1 MTEPVLGT
9 FSDDL
14 IYMFNPVKKLCTP
27 AYVYLVISL
36 IVLVVMGFQNLG
48 NSTEYCA
55 GSYSCGVS
63 STVLIFVMKLIYVA
77 FWTWVLN
84 LICKAGA
91 PIVSWILVLMPL
103 LIMFLLIGM
112 YMINGGTHSPIV
124 SQGGLL

>member
-1 MTEPVLGT
+1 M
-9 FSDDL
+9 
-14 IYMFNPVKKLCTP
+14 YNPVKKLCTP

-55 GSYSCGVS
+55 GSYSCAVS
-63 STVLIFVMKLIYVA
+63 STVMIFLMKLLYVA

-84 LICKAGA
+84 LICKAGV
-91 PIVSWILVLMPL
+91 PVVSWILVLMPL
-103 LIMFLLIGM
+103 LAMFLIIGL
-112 YMINGGTHSPIV
+112 YMINGGTHSSTV

>member
-1 MTEPVLGT
+1 
-9 FSDDL
+9 
-14 IYMFNPVKKLCTP
+14 MFNPIKKLCTP

-55 GSYSCGVS
+55 GSYSCAVS
-63 STVLIFVMKLIYVA
+63 STVLVFMMKLVYVA

-91 PIVSWILVLMPL
+91 PIVSWILVLLPL
-103 LIMFLLIGM
+103 LVMFLLIGV
-112 YMINGGTHSPIV
+112 YMLTGGINPQPTG
-124 SQGGLL
+124 QGSGLL

>member
-1 MTEPVLGT
+1 
-9 FSDDL
+9 
-14 IYMFNPVKKLCTP
+14 MFNPIKKLCTP

-55 GSYSCGVS
+55 GSYSCAVS
-63 STVLIFVMKLIYVA
+63 STVLVFMMKLVYVA

-91 PIVSWILVLMPL
+91 PIVSWILVLLPL
-103 LIMFLLIGM
+103 LVMFLLIGV
-112 YMINGGTHSPIV
+112 YMLTGGINTQPT
-124 SQGGLL
+124 SQGSGLL

>member
-1 MTEPVLGT
+1 
-9 FSDDL
+9 
-14 IYMFNPVKKLCTP
+14 MFNPIKKLCTP

-55 GSYSCGVS
+55 GSYSCAVS
-63 STVLIFVMKLIYVA
+63 STVLVFMMKLVYVV

-91 PIVSWILVLMPL
+91 PIVSWILVLLPL
-103 LIMFLLIGM
+103 LVMFLLIGV
-112 YMINGGTHSPIV
+112 YMLNGGINTQPTG
-124 SQGGLL
+124 QGSGLL

>member
-1 MTEPVLGT
+1 M
-9 FSDDL
+9 
-14 IYMFNPVKKLCTP
+14 YNPVKKLCTP

-55 GSYSCGVS
+55 GSYSCAVS
-63 STVLIFVMKLIYVA
+63 STVLIFLMKLLYVA

-84 LICKAGA
+84 LICKAGV
-91 PIVSWILVLMPL
+91 PVVSWILVLMPL
-103 LIMFLLIGM
+103 LAMFLIIGL
-112 YMINGGTHSPIV
+112 YMINGGTHSSTV

>member
-1 MTEPVLGT
+1 
-9 FSDDL
+9 
-14 IYMFNPVKKLCTP
+14 MFNPIKKLCTP

-55 GSYSCGVS
+55 GSYSCAVS
-63 STVLIFVMKLIYVA
+63 STVLVFMMKLVYVA

-91 PIVSWILVLMPL
+91 PIVSWILVLLPL
-103 LIMFLLIGM
+103 LVMFLLIGV
-112 YMINGGTHSPIV
+112 YMLTGGIHPQPT
-124 SQGGLL
+124 SQGSGLL

>member
-1 MTEPVLGT
+1 M
-9 FSDDL
+9 
-14 IYMFNPVKKLCTP
+14 YNPVKKLCTP

-55 GSYSCGVS
+55 GSYSCAVS
-63 STVLIFVMKLIYVA
+63 STVLIFLMKLLYVA

-84 LICKAGA
+84 LICKAGV
-91 PIVSWILVLMPL
+91 PVVSWILVLMPL
-103 LIMFLLIGM
+103 LAMFLIIGV
-112 YMINGGTHSPIV
+112 YMINGGTHSSTV

>member
-1 MTEPVLGT
+1 
-9 FSDDL
+9 
-14 IYMFNPVKKLCTP
+14 MFNPIKKLCTP

-63 STVLIFVMKLIYVA
+63 STVLIFMMKLVYVA

-91 PIVSWILVLMPL
+91 PIVSWVLVLLPL
-103 LIMFLLIGM
+103 LIMFLLIGV
-112 YMINGGTHSPIV
+112 YILNGGTRALPPSM

>member
-1 MTEPVLGT
+1 
-9 FSDDL
+9 
-14 IYMFNPVKKLCTP
+14 MFNPIKKLCTP

-55 GSYSCGVS
+55 GSYSCAVS
-63 STVLIFVMKLIYVA
+63 STVLIFMMKLVYVA

-91 PIVSWILVLMPL
+91 PIVSWILVLLPL
-103 LIMFLLIGM
+103 LVMFLLIGV
-112 YMINGGTHSPIV
+112 YMLTGGINTQPT
-124 SQGGLL
+124 SQGSGLL

>member
-1 MTEPVLGT
+1 M
-9 FSDDL
+9 
-14 IYMFNPVKKLCTP
+14 YNPVKKLCTP

-55 GSYSCGVS
+55 GSYSCAVS
-63 STVLIFVMKLIYVA
+63 STVLIFLMKLLYVA

-84 LICKAGA
+84 LICKAGV
-91 PIVSWILVLMPL
+91 PVVSWILVLMPL
-103 LIMFLLIGM
+103 LVMFLIIGV
-112 YMINGGTHSPIV
+112 YMINGGTHSSTV

>member
-1 MTEPVLGT
+1 
-9 FSDDL
+9 
-14 IYMFNPVKKLCTP
+14 MFNPMNKLCTP

-55 GSYSCGVS
+55 GSYSCTVP
-63 STVLIFVMKLIYVA
+63 STGLIFIMKMVYVA

-91 PIVSWILVLMPL
+91 PIVSWILVISPL
-103 LIMFLLIGM
+103 LVMFLIIGA
-112 YMINGGTHSPIV
+112 YMINGGTPPAHM